1 MDWIWW
7 VVAAIVLFAIEIV
20 SLDFIFMMIAA
31 GSLAAALASAL
42 GAPLVV
48 QAIVGGVVALLLILA
63 VRPIALRHLHPKGE
77 TLTGAAAIVGSQGMV
92 LERVDA
98 RDGRVRLRGEVWSA
112 RSLDPDSSFEPGDTV
127 DVVRIDGV
135 TAVVDRAAVGT
146 TEPL

>member
-7 VVAAIVLFAIEIV
+7 VVAAIILFAVEIV

-48 QAIVGGVVALLLILA
+48 QAIVGGVVALLLIFA

-77 TLTGAAAIVGSQGMV
+77 TLTGAAALVGSQGTV

-98 RDGRVRLRGEVWSA
+98 HDGRVRLRGEVWSA

-127 DVVRIDGV
+127 DVVRLEGV
-135 TAVVDRAAVGT
+135 TAVVNQS
-146 TEPL
+146 ELQ